1 MRLTPQTGMPQLTF
15 SLGTELSTGRQVA
28 LKLMHSSAE
37 TSIIENE
44 ARIYAAL
51 AGGTGIPQLLWFGAE
66 GEYCV
71 LAYELLG
78 PTLCDLR
85 QYSGYRFSLKT
96 ILMLADQAIMR
107 LAFMH
112 RKGYVHRDVK
122 PENFL
127 MGSGRR
133 GNVLYIIDFGI
144 SRRLVGTSRRRKQQ
158 QGLQFIGTGLYASIN
173 NHKGRGA
180 SISSS
185 LILHLIRLS
194 NEEKNVRR
202 AILGR

>member
-1 MRLTPQTGMPQLTF
+1 MQLTPTHVVPQLTF

-28 LKLMHSSAE
+28 LKLMHNSEE
-37 TSIIENE
+37 TSVIENE
-44 ARIYAAL
+44 ARIHEAL
-51 AGGTGIPQLLWFGAE
+51 AGGTGIARFLWFGAE
-66 GEYCV
+66 GEYFV
-71 LAYELLG
+71 LAHELLG
-78 PTLCDLR
+78 PTLCDLK

-144 SRRLVGTSRRRKQQ
+144 SRRLVETGRRRKQQ

-180 SISSS
+180 CISCSPIP
-185 LILHLIRLS
+185 LLTWLA
-194 NEEKNVRR
+194 NKKKNIHR